1 MAEFKDINE
10 IRCAAFKP
18 KSKGNE
24 VRVKTSSGVI
34 VAESLVHDSF
44 ARFLLKLVPG
54 VGVHAHLLLLRLHA
68 PVKEESRVLQ
78 S

>member
-1 MAEFKDINE
+1 MAEFKDTNE

-18 KSKGNE
+18 KSKINE

-54 VGVHAHLLLLRLHA
+54 VGVHAHLLLLHLHA
-68 PVKEESRVLQ
+68 PVKEESTAIL